1 METSKVEASEV
12 GEMMTE
18 VSKVITSHL
27 YKLVNKF
34 EEDKK
39 NMVSTVEI
47 LKKLPIIKELED
59 KLKKAEEENAKL
71 RSKIKELLARSS
83 QSKKI
88 TLQTEEINESEKP
101 VSYSE
106 IDALVETQVKN
117 KENATK
123 DEPNYNYSTYLANQ
137 SDTDTSDNESDA
149 SEIDT
154 SEMHHVY
161 DSSTLLG
168 SWNTRED
175 STKNKSSY
183 DPKVL
188 ELAKSNY
195 AKYYNKEK
203 KDVTIKEIEDSSAGI
218 EGWGESMVIEAVEEE
233 LGPAELA
240 KEAAQNEEDGDEE
253 QVDTDEEI
261 VAVESDDEIEEK
273 QVEDDE
279 AEYDDEA
286 EEDEAEEDEA
296 EEDDE
301 VEEEEDDEAEEDE
314 AEEDEAEEDEAE
326 EDDEVEEEEDDEAE
340 EDEAEEEDDEVEE
353 GEEEDEVADDD
364 EAEEDEAADDDEE
377 LEVEEIKIEGKM
389 YYCTGKENG
398 LLFEYCEDGEI
409 GDEIGHLE
417 DSAVFF
423 S

>member
-1 METSKVEASEV
+1 MEGSKVEVSEV

-59 KLKKAEEENAKL
+59 KLKTAEEENAKL
-71 RSKIKELLARSS
+71 RSKIKELLASSS

-154 SEMHHVY
+154 SEMYHVY
-161 DSSTLLG
+161 DSGTLLG
-168 SWNTRED
+168 KWNAKEE
-175 STKNKSSY
+175 SSKNKTSY

-188 ELAKSNY
+188 ELAKTNY
-195 AKYYNKEK
+195 AKYYNKDK
-203 KDVTIKEIEDSSAGI
+203 KDVTTKEIEDSAAGV
-218 EGWGESMVIEAVEEE
+218 EGWGEPMEFEAIEEE

-240 KEAAQNEEDGDEE
+240 KEAAQEAEEDEE
-253 QVDTDEEI
+253 LVDTDEEI
-261 VAVESDDEIEEK
+261 VAGESDNEV
-273 QVEDDE
+273 VEDDE
-279 AEYDDEA
+279 EDD
-286 EEDEAEEDEA
+286 
-296 EEDDE
+296 EEDD
-301 VEEEEDDEAEEDE
+301 D
-314 AEEDEAEEDEAE
+314 
-326 EDDEVEEEEDDEAE
+326 
-340 EDEAEEEDDEVEE
+340 
-353 GEEEDEVADDD
+353 
-364 EAEEDEAADDDEE
+364 
-377 LEVEEIKIEGKM
+377 
-389 YYCTGKENG
+389 
-398 LLFEYCEDGEI
+398 
-409 GDEIGHLE
+409 
-417 DSAVFF
+417 
-423 S
+423 

>member
-1 METSKVEASEV
+1 MEGSKVEVSEV

-27 YKLVNKF
+27 HKLVNKF

-59 KLKKAEEENAKL
+59 KLKIAEEENAKL
-71 RSKIKELLARSS
+71 RSKIKELLASSS

-88 TLQTEEINESEKP
+88 TLQTEEINESDKP

-154 SEMHHVY
+154 SEMYHVY
-161 DSSTLLG
+161 DSRTLLG
-168 SWNTRED
+168 TWNTKETD
-175 STKNKSSY
+175 SSKNKTSY
-183 DPKVL
+183 DPKIL
-188 ELAKSNY
+188 ELAKANY

-203 KDVTIKEIEDSSAGI
+203 KDVTTKEIEDSSAGV
-218 EGWGESMVIEAVEEE
+218 EGWGEPMEFEVVEEE

-240 KEAAQNEEDGDEE
+240 KEAAQDEE
-253 QVDTDEEI
+253 LVDTDEEI
-261 VAVESDDEIEEK
+261 VAGES
-273 QVEDDE
+273 
-279 AEYDDEA
+279 
-286 EEDEAEEDEA
+286 
-296 EEDDE
+296 DDE
-301 VEEEEDDEAEEDE
+301 VEEEEDVADEVDEEDGGDTEDGDEAEDDEDEEDEDDEQDEDEEDEDE
-314 AEEDEAEEDEAE
+314 AEEDEDEEDEDANE
-326 EDDEVEEEEDDEAE
+326 EEAE
-340 EDEAEEEDDEVEE
+340 EDE
-353 GEEEDEVADDD
+353 
-364 EAEEDEAADDDEE
+364 DEE

-398 LLFEYCEDGEI
+398 VLFEYCEDGEI
-409 GDEIGHLE
+409 GEEIGHLE
-417 DSAVFF
+417 DGAVFF

>member
-1 METSKVEASEV
+1 MEGSKVEVSEV

-59 KLKKAEEENAKL
+59 KLKTAEEENAKL
-71 RSKIKELLARSS
+71 RSKIKELLASSS

-88 TLQTEEINESEKP
+88 TLQTEEINESDKP

-154 SEMHHVY
+154 SEMYHVY
-161 DSSTLLG
+161 DSNTLLG
-168 SWNTRED
+168 KWNAKED
-175 STKNKSSY
+175 SSKNKTSY
-183 DPKVL
+183 DAKVL
-188 ELAKSNY
+188 ELAKANY

-203 KDVTIKEIEDSSAGI
+203 KDVTTKEIEDSSAGV
-218 EGWGESMVIEAVEEE
+218 EGWGEPMEFETVDEE

-240 KEAAQNEEDGDEE
+240 KDVAQNEEEDEE
-253 QVDTDEEI
+253 LVDTDEEI
-261 VAVESDDEIEEK
+261 VAGESDNEAANEEE
-273 QVEDDE
+273 VGE
-279 AEYDDEA
+279 
-286 EEDEAEEDEA
+286 EEDEEED
-296 EEDDE
+296 
-301 VEEEEDDEAEEDE
+301 EEEEDDEEDDDEEEDEEEEVDEEEDEEDEDVDEDDEEEDEEEEVDEEDDEEDEDVDEDDEEDE
-314 AEEDEAEEDEAE
+314 AE
-326 EDDEVEEEEDDEAE
+326 
-340 EDEAEEEDDEVEE
+340 
-353 GEEEDEVADDD
+353 
-364 EAEEDEAADDDEE
+364 DDDEE

-398 LLFEYCEDGEI
+398 VLFEYCEDGEI
-409 GDEIGHLE
+409 GEEIGHLE
-417 DSAVFF
+417 DGAVFF

>member
-88 TLQTEEINESEKP
+88 TLQTEEINESDKP

-154 SEMHHVY
+154 SEMYHVY

-168 SWNTRED
+168 TWNTRED

-218 EGWGESMVIEAVEEE
+218 EGWGESMAIEAVEEE

-261 VAVESDDEIEEK
+261 VAVECDNEIEEK

-279 AEYDDEA
+279 AEEDEA
-286 EEDEAEEDEA
+286 EEEEDEAEEEDDDEVEEEDDDEA
-296 EEDDE
+296 E
-301 VEEEEDDEAEEDE
+301 EEEEDDEAEE
-314 AEEDEAEEDEAE
+314 
-326 EDDEVEEEEDDEAE
+326 EEE
-340 EDEAEEEDDEVEE
+340 
-353 GEEEDEVADDD
+353 DDD
-364 EAEEDEAADDDEE
+364 EAEEDDDEAEEDDDEAEEEDEAEEDDDEE

>member
-1 METSKVEASEV
+1 MEASKVEVSEV

-47 LKKLPIIKELED
+47 LKKLPIIKDLED
-59 KLKKAEEENAKL
+59 KLKKAEEENSKL
-71 RSKIKELLARSS
+71 RSKIKELLDNSS
-83 QSKKI
+83 QTKQI
-88 TLQTEEINESEKP
+88 TLQTEEINESDKP

-154 SEMHHVY
+154 SEMYHVY
-161 DSSTLLG
+161 NSSTLLG
-168 SWNTRED
+168 TWKTKKD
-175 STKNKSSY
+175 STENKSSY
-183 DPKVL
+183 DQKVV
-188 ELAKSNY
+188 ELAKANY

-218 EGWGESMVIEAVEEE
+218 EGWGEPMDFEAVEEDAA
-233 LGPAELA
+233 GAASGAAE
-240 KEAAQNEEDGDEE
+240 EARNEEEEEVEDEDEDEDEEEDDGEEEVEDEDDEEEDDEDEEDEEEEEDEEDDEDEEDEDEDDEDEDEDEDEDDGEEEVEEDEDEDEEDGGD
-253 QVDTDEEI
+253 
-261 VAVESDDEIEEK
+261 
-273 QVEDDE
+273 
-279 AEYDDEA
+279 
-286 EEDEAEEDEA
+286 EEDEAEK
-296 EEDDE
+296 EEND
-301 VEEEEDDEAEEDE
+301 EEDE
-314 AEEDEAEEDEAE
+314 E
-326 EDDEVEEEEDDEAE
+326 
-340 EDEAEEEDDEVEE
+340 
-353 GEEEDEVADDD
+353 
-364 EAEEDEAADDDEE
+364 DEE
-377 LEVEEIKIEGKM
+377 LEVEEIKIEDKL
-389 YYCTGKENG
+389 YYCTGKDNG

-417 DSAVFF
+417 DGAVFF